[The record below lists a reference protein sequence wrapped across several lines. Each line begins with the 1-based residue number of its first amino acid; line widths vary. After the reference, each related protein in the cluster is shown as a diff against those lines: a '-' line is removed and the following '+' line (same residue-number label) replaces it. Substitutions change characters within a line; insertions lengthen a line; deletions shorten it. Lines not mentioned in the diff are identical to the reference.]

1 LEGSWSIPLGGQE
14 LISNLWDDH
23 FSKESSHLEFIL
35 FGGPFTKGNWIVT
48 LKITEILQVLSD
60 STRLR
65 MLRLLKEEELS
76 VAELQE
82 VLDMGQSRISSH
94 LSLLRRYNMVS
105 IRKEG
110 KKTFY
115 TLAID
120 QSKQFELVRLALST
134 DSNEEF
140 WGTDMSALQRIADR
154 RRRASERY
162 FDEVACRF
170 GKNYVPGR
178 SWDAIGHFLLRL
190 VPKIIIADL
199 GAGEGVISQLLAER
213 AKKVYCIDRSKSMVR
228 IGLEL
233 SKKNSLSNLVYKV
246 GDLEKVPL
254 ADGSVDL
261 ALMSQSLHHAEHP
274 EVALQEAHRI
284 LKAGGQVIIIDLKQ
298 HQFEKARDLYGDRWL
313 GFAENELYKSIKDC
327 GFQKVK
333 VEIVAKEDNEPFFE
347 TILATA
353 EKRT

>member
-1 LEGSWSIPLGGQE
+1 M
-14 LISNLWDDH
+14 
-23 FSKESSHLEFIL
+23 
-35 FGGPFTKGNWIVT
+35 T

-140 WGTDMSALQRIADR
+140 WETDMSALQRIADR

-162 FDEVACRF
+162 FDEVAGRL

-213 AKKVYCIDRSKSMVR
+213 AKKVYCIDV
-228 IGLEL
+228 L
-233 SKKNSLSNLVYKV
+233 KV
-246 GDLEKVPL
+246 WSESD
-254 ADGSVDL
+254 
-261 ALMSQSLHHAEHP
+261 
-274 EVALQEAHRI
+274 
-284 LKAGGQVIIIDLKQ
+284 
-298 HQFEKARDLYGDRWL
+298 
-313 GFAENELYKSIKDC
+313 
-327 GFQKVK
+327 
-333 VEIVAKEDNEPFFE
+333 
-347 TILATA
+347 
-353 EKRT
+353 